1 MHLLAATL
9 LTTAALTG
17 TALTGVTPS
26 SQNSVKTVRPVQT
39 NCDTTQSSA
48 GELAETLKKCGV
60 IVKKISLCPNNGG
73 SQDSNDSQNNNGG
86 SQGSNDNQNN
96 NGGSQGNNGGVS
108 DSAASNYALRVVELV
123 NAERAKYNLAPLTLD
138 TSLANAADTRAK
150 EIVQSFSHTRPNG
163 ESFSTVLKEHGVSY
177 RGSGENIAWGQKTPE
192 IVVNTWMNSEGHR
205 ANILNSRF
213 TKIGVGYYVNNNTP
227 YWVQLF
233 TY

>member
-1 MHLLAATL
+1 MHFLAATL

-60 IVKKISLCPNNGG
+60 IVKKISLCP
-73 SQDSNDSQNNNGG
+73 
-86 SQGSNDNQNN
+86 
-96 NGGSQGNNGGVS
+96 NNGGVS

>member
-1 MHLLAATL
+1 MHFLAATL

-73 SQDSNDSQNNNGG
+73 SQ
-86 SQGSNDNQNN
+86 GSNDNQNN

-123 NAERAKYNLAPLTLD
+123 NAERAKYNLAPLTLA

-177 RGSGENIAWGQKTPE
+177 RGSGEHIAWGQKTPE

>member
-1 MHLLAATL
+1 MHFLAATL

-48 GELAETLKKCGV
+48 GELAKTLKKCGV
-60 IVKKISLCPNNGG
+60 IVKKISLCP
-73 SQDSNDSQNNNGG
+73 NNGG

-227 YWVQLF
+227 YCVQLF

>member
-1 MHLLAATL
+1 MHFLAATL

-60 IVKKISLCPNNGG
+60 IVKKISLCP
-73 SQDSNDSQNNNGG
+73 
-86 SQGSNDNQNN
+86 N

-192 IVVNTWMNSEGHR
+192 IVVNTWMNSESHR